1 MRLDSRT
8 AIYCHELLHKKYA
21 PNAFPGLTP
30 DAPDPVVEEFK
41 NLGFSHEAKSIQLLK
56 GAILG
61 LIEIDQDKSF
71 TEIEMETVK
80 ALLDPKAFVIAGAY
94 IAETAERELANAF
107 GNPFEPTERAS
118 RPDLIVRLGSQPDGP
133 PIWAPVDIKSHK
145 AIEDSKSNFVYPSP
159 ITNIA
164 PAQDAQQEGRLDYN
178 DLHQLAH
185 YTRHFQA
192 IGLAGDDLWVGIIGR
207 DLDNCIWARIGDVVT
222 GQGKV
227 QESFLSIYDQKY
239 AKAKEVVQ
247 LSQIENLD
255 LSKKSGVIPVNSSG
269 KMGCMVCKYKSTCLK
284 EMEAFDN
291 GHGHVTLLA
300 RVTLL
305 LVENNFPQIKSIND
319 LLIETPLNDAMVTA
333 QIRARVSKSGIPELL
348 DPSTPFVLP
357 EADIEI
363 DIDLENSMEVLRE
376 LDIDEPVGEDRLYL
390 YGFGIHDR
398 TVSKDWKTAVIDTYS
413 NYSNTEDGEF
423 EVMSKM
429 WNRLQLEISKAEE
442 SGKSIKIFHYSPH
455 EFTWWKRYANRFVGR
470 PGVPTLPAMEEFK
483 INYLVDLYPIAQ
495 KYAFPAKSYS
505 IKDLAPLAKFEW
517 SVPMA
522 GGANSLFKY
531 KDAINKSLDQSVR
544 DDAIAWL
551 DAYNRDDVKATF
563 AVRNYIRSLDFG

>member
-30 DAPDPVVEEFK
+30 DEPDPVLEEFK
-41 NLGFSHEAKSIQLLK
+41 KLGFSHEAKSITALK
-56 GAILG
+56 DAIPT
-61 LIEIDQDKSF
+61 LIEIDQKKSF
-71 TEIEMETVK
+71 PEMELDTAR
-80 ALLDPKAFVIAGAY
+80 ALLDPNAFIISGAY
-94 IAETAERELANAF
+94 ISENAEKELAKAF
-107 GNPFEPTERAS
+107 GMPFKPTERAS
-118 RPDLIVRLGSQPDGP
+118 RPDLIIRVGTRSDGRP
-133 PIWAPVDIKSHK
+133 AWAPVDIKSHRAVTESK
-145 AIEDSKSNFVYPSP
+145 ANFIFTSAISEILPLQDSRE
-159 ITNIA
+159 
-164 PAQDAQQEGRLDYN
+164 QGRLDYN

-192 IGLAGDDLWVGIIGR
+192 LGIAGDDLWVGIIGR
-207 DLDNCIWARIGDVVT
+207 DLDNCVWARIGDVVM
-222 GQGKV
+222 GQGKA
-227 QESFLSIYDQKY
+227 QESFLSVYDQQF
-239 AKAKEVVQ
+239 AEAREVVR

-255 LSKKSGVIPVNSSG
+255 LTKKSGVIPVNSSG
-269 KMGCMVCKYKSTCLK
+269 KMGCTACKYKSTCLE

-300 RVTLL
+300 RITPLI
-305 LVENNFPQIKSIND
+305 VEKNFPQIESIND
-319 LLIETPLNDAMVTA
+319 LLVQTPLNDAMVTA
-333 QIRARVSKSGIPELL
+333 QIRARVKKTDVPELL
-348 DPSTPFVLP
+348 DPSTPVVIP

-363 DIDLENSMEVLRE
+363 DIDLENSMEALRE
-376 LDIDEPVGEDRLYL
+376 LEIDEPIGEDRLYL

-398 TVSKDWKTAVIDTYS
+398 TISKDWQSAVIDTYS

-429 WNRLQLEISKAEE
+429 WNRLQQEILKAEN

-455 EFTWWKRYANRFVGR
+455 EFTWWKKFANRFVGR
-470 PGVPTLPAMEEFK
+470 PGVPTLNELEEFK
-483 INYLVDLYPIAQ
+483 ISYLVDLYPIAQ
-495 KYAFPAKSYS
+495 KFAFPAKSYS

-531 KDAINKSLDQSVR
+531 KDAINKTLDQSAR
-544 DDAIAWL
+544 DEAIDWL

-563 AVRNYIRSLDFG
+563 AVRNYLRTLS

>member
-30 DAPDPVVEEFK
+30 DEPDPVLEEFK
-41 NLGFSHEAKSIQLLK
+41 KLGFSHEAKSITALK
-56 GAILG
+56 VAIPT
-61 LIEIDQDKSF
+61 LIEIDQKKSF
-71 TEIEMETVK
+71 PEMELDTAR
-80 ALLDPKAFVIAGAY
+80 ALLDPNAFIISGAY
-94 IAETAERELANAF
+94 IAENAEKELAKAF
-107 GNPFEPTERAS
+107 GIPFKPTERAS
-118 RPDLIVRLGSQPDGP
+118 RPDLIIRVGTRSDGRP
-133 PIWAPVDIKSHK
+133 AWAPVDIKSHRAVTESK
-145 AIEDSKSNFVYPSP
+145 ANFIFTSAISEILPLQDSRE
-159 ITNIA
+159 
-164 PAQDAQQEGRLDYN
+164 QGRLDYN

-192 IGLAGDDLWVGIIGR
+192 LGIAGDDLWVGIIGR
-207 DLDNCIWARIGDVVT
+207 DLDNCVWARIGDVVM
-222 GQGKV
+222 GQGKA
-227 QESFLSIYDQKY
+227 QESFLSVYDQQF
-239 AKAKEVVQ
+239 AEAREVVR

-255 LSKKSGVIPVNSSG
+255 LTKKSGVIPVNSSG
-269 KMGCMVCKYKSTCLK
+269 KMGCTACKYKSTCLE

-300 RVTLL
+300 RITPLI
-305 LVENNFPQIKSIND
+305 VEKNFPQIESIND
-319 LLIETPLNDAMVTA
+319 LLVQTPLNDAMVTA
-333 QIRARVSKSGIPELL
+333 QIRARVKKTEVPELL
-348 DPSTPFVLP
+348 DPSTPVVIP

-376 LDIDEPVGEDRLYL
+376 LEIDEPIGEDRLYL

-398 TVSKDWKTAVIDTYS
+398 TISKDWQSAVIDTYS

-429 WNRLQLEISKAEE
+429 WNRLQQEILKAEN

-455 EFTWWKRYANRFVGR
+455 EFTWWKKFANRFVGR
-470 PGVPTLPAMEEFK
+470 PGVPTLNELEEFK
-483 INYLVDLYPIAQ
+483 ISYLVDLYPIAQ
-495 KYAFPAKSYS
+495 KFAFPAKSYS

-531 KDAINKSLDQSVR
+531 KDAINKTLDQSAR
-544 DDAIAWL
+544 DEAIDWL

-563 AVRNYIRSLDFG
+563 AVRNYLRTLS

>member
-30 DAPDPVVEEFK
+30 DEPDPVLEEFK
-41 NLGFSHEAKSIQLLK
+41 KLGFSHEAKSITALK
-56 GAILG
+56 VAIPT
-61 LIEIDQDKSF
+61 LIEIDQKKSF
-71 TEIEMETVK
+71 PEMELDTAR
-80 ALLDPKAFVIAGAY
+80 ALLDPNAFIISGAY
-94 IAETAERELANAF
+94 IAENAEKELAKAF
-107 GNPFEPTERAS
+107 GIPFKPTERAS
-118 RPDLIVRLGSQPDGP
+118 RPDLIIRVGTRLDGRP
-133 PIWAPVDIKSHK
+133 AWAPVDIKSHRAVTESK
-145 AIEDSKSNFVYPSP
+145 ANFIFTSAISEILPLQDSRE
-159 ITNIA
+159 
-164 PAQDAQQEGRLDYN
+164 QGRLDYN

-192 IGLAGDDLWVGIIGR
+192 LGIAGDDLWVGIIGR
-207 DLDNCIWARIGDVVT
+207 DLDNCVWARIGDVVM
-222 GQGKV
+222 GQGKA
-227 QESFLSIYDQKY
+227 QESFLSVYDQQF
-239 AKAKEVVQ
+239 AEAREVVR

-255 LSKKSGVIPVNSSG
+255 LTKKSGVIPVNSSG
-269 KMGCMVCKYKSTCLK
+269 KMGCTACKYKSTCLE

-300 RVTLL
+300 RITPLI
-305 LVENNFPQIKSIND
+305 VEKNFPQIESIND
-319 LLIETPLNDAMVTA
+319 LLVQTPLNDAMVSA
-333 QIRARVSKSGIPELL
+333 QIRARVKKTEVPELL
-348 DPSTPFVLP
+348 DPSTPVVIP

-363 DIDLENSMEVLRE
+363 DIDLENSMEALRE
-376 LDIDEPVGEDRLYL
+376 LEIDEPIGEDRLYL

-398 TVSKDWKTAVIDTYS
+398 TISKDWQSAVIDTYS
-413 NYSNTEDGEF
+413 NYSNTDAGEF

-429 WNRLQLEISKAEE
+429 WNRLQQEILKAEN

-455 EFTWWKRYANRFVGR
+455 EFTWWKKFANRFVGR
-470 PGVPTLPAMEEFK
+470 PGVPTLNELEEFK
-483 INYLVDLYPIAQ
+483 ISYLVDLYPIAL
-495 KYAFPAKSYS
+495 KFAFPAKSYS

-531 KDAINKSLDQSVR
+531 KDAINKTLDQSAR
-544 DDAIAWL
+544 DEAIDWL

-563 AVRNYIRSLDFG
+563 AVRNYLRTLS